1 MASRDAS
8 PSLVNLPDGSSSKIG
23 IVVSEWN
30 ADITNAL
37 LNGTKETL
45 LKAGV
50 LEDNIEVLYVPGSF
64 ELPWGARQIMKPGKK
79 DAVICLGCII
89 QGETKHD
96 EYIAAAVAS
105 GIMQLGLMSGI
116 PVIFGV
122 LTTNTEEQAK
132 DRAGGKHGNK
142 GSEAAVAALQM
153 AIVRTGDTTTKKR
166 IGY

>member
-8 PSLVNLPDGSSSKIG
+8 PSLVNLPDGSSFKIG

-132 DRAGGKHGNK
+132 ERAGGKHGNK

>member
-8 PSLVNLPDGSSSKIG
+8 PSIVNLPDGSSYKFG
-23 IVVSEWN
+23 IVVAQWN
-30 ADITNAL
+30 ATITNAL
-37 LNGTKETL
+37 LEGAKQTL
-45 LKAGV
+45 LQAGV
-50 LEDNIEVLYVPGSF
+50 SENNIEVLYVPGSF

-96 EYIAAAVAS
+96 DYIATAVAS
-105 GIMQLGLMSGI
+105 GIMQLGLMSGV

-122 LTTNTEEQAK
+122 LTTHDEQQAK
-132 DRAGGKHGNK
+132 ERAGGTHGNK
-142 GSEAAVAALQM
+142 GSEAAASALQM
-153 AIVRTGDTTTKKR
+153 AYIRTGDTTTKKR

>member
-8 PSLVNLPDGSSSKIG
+8 PSIVNLPDGSSFKIG
-23 IVVSEWN
+23 IVVAQWN
-30 ADITNAL
+30 ATITNAL
-37 LNGTKETL
+37 LEGAKEIL

-50 LEDNIEVLYVPGSF
+50 AEDNIEVLFVPGSF

-96 EYIAAAVAS
+96 EYIATAVAS
-105 GIMQLGLMSGI
+105 GIMQLGLMSGV

-122 LTTNTEEQAK
+122 LTTNTEEQAY

-142 GSEAAVAALQM
+142 GAEAAASALQL
-153 AIVRTGDTTTKKR
+153 AIIRTGDTTTKKR

>member
-8 PSLVNLPDGSSSKIG
+8 PSLVNLPDGSSFKIG
-23 IVVSEWN
+23 IVVSQWN

-37 LNGTKETL
+37 LEGAQDTL
-45 LKAGV
+45 LKSGV
-50 LEDNIEVLYVPGSF
+50 LAENIEVLYVPGSF
-64 ELPWGARQIMKPGKK
+64 ELPWGARQIMKPGKR

-89 QGETKHD
+89 QGETRHD
-96 EYIAAAVAS
+96 EYIASAVAS
-105 GIMQLGLMSGI
+105 GIMQLGLMSGV

-142 GSEAAVAALQM
+142 GAEAAATALQM
-153 AIVRTGDTTTKKR
+153 AYIRTGDSTTKKR

>member
-8 PSLVNLPDGSSSKIG
+8 PDFTALPDGSSFKFG
-23 IVVSEWN
+23 IVVSQWN
-30 ADITNAL
+30 HDITDAL
-37 LNGTKETL
+37 LAGAKETL
-45 LKAGV
+45 LKANV
-50 LEDNIEVLYVPGSF
+50 KEENIEVLSVPGSF
-64 ELPWGARQIMKPGKK
+64 ELPWGARQLMKADKK
-79 DAVICLGCII
+79 DGIICLGCLI

-96 EYIAAAVAS
+96 EYIASAVAS
-105 GIMQLGLMSGI
+105 GIMQLGLMSGV

-142 GSEAAVAALQM
+142 GSEAAAAALQM
-153 AIVRTGDTTTKKR
+153 ATLKSGDPNTKKP

>member
-8 PSLVNLPDGSSSKIG
+8 PSLVNLPDGSSFKIG
-23 IVVSEWN
+23 IVVSQWN
-30 ADITNAL
+30 ADITNVL
-37 LNGTKETL
+37 LEGARETL
-45 LKAGV
+45 LQSGV
-50 LEDNIEVLYVPGSF
+50 LEAHIEVLYVPGSF

-96 EYIAAAVAS
+96 EYIASAVAS

-122 LTTNTEEQAK
+122 LTTITEKQAK
-132 DRAGGKHGNK
+132 DRAGGKQGNK
-142 GSEAAVAALQM
+142 GSEAAAAALQM

>member
-8 PSLVNLPDGSSSKIG
+8 PSLTSLPDGSSYKIG

-30 ADITNAL
+30 HDITSAL
-37 LNGTKETL
+37 LAGAKEVL

-50 LEDNIEVLYVPGSF
+50 AESNIEVLSVPGSF
-64 ELPWGARQIMKPGKK
+64 ELPWGARQLMKPDKK
-79 DAVICLGCII
+79 DAVICLGCLI

-96 EYIAAAVAS
+96 EYIASAVAN

-116 PVIFGV
+116 PIIFGV
-122 LTTNTEEQAK
+122 LTTNTIEQAQE
-132 DRAGGKHGNK
+132 RAGGKHGNK
-142 GSEAAVAALQM
+142 GAEAAATALQM
-153 AIVRTGDTTTKKR
+153 AVIKEGGKAPRKK

>member
-8 PSLVNLPDGSSSKIG
+8 PSLVNLPDGSSFKIG

-50 LEDNIEVLYVPGSF
+50 SEDHIEVLYVPGSF

-132 DRAGGKHGNK
+132 ERAGGKHGNK

>member
-8 PSLVNLPDGSSSKIG
+8 PSMDTLPDGSSFKIG
-23 IVVSEWN
+23 IVVSQWN
-30 ADITNAL
+30 HDITSAL
-37 LNGTKETL
+37 LQGAKDIL

-50 LEDNIEVLYVPGSF
+50 AETNIEVLSVPGSF
-64 ELPWGARQIMKPGKK
+64 EIPWGARQMMKPDKK
-79 DAVICLGCII
+79 DAIICLGCII

-96 EYIAAAVAS
+96 EYIATAVAN

-122 LTTNTEEQAK
+122 VTTNTLEQAQ

-142 GSEAAVAALQM
+142 GAEAAATALRMAVIKAGPAAT
-153 AIVRTGDTTTKKR
+153 RKK

>member
-8 PSLVNLPDGSSSKIG
+8 PSLVNLPDGSSFKIG

-30 ADITNAL
+30 ADITHAL
-37 LNGTKETL
+37 LEGAKETL

-96 EYIAAAVAS
+96 EYIASAVAS

-142 GSEAAVAALQM
+142 GAEAAVAALQM

>member
-8 PSLVNLPDGSSSKIG
+8 PSLANLPDGSSYKIG
-23 IVVSEWN
+23 IVVSQWN

-37 LNGTKETL
+37 LEGAQSTL

-50 LEDNIEVLYVPGSF
+50 LQENIEILYVPGAF
-64 ELPWGARQIMKPGKK
+64 ELPWGARQIMKPGKR

-89 QGETKHD
+89 QGETRHD
-96 EYIAAAVAS
+96 EYIASAVAS

-122 LTTNTEEQAK
+122 LTTTTEEQAK

-142 GSEAAVAALQM
+142 GAEAAAAALQM
-153 AIVRTGDTTTKKR
+153 AIVRSGDTTTKKR

>member
-8 PSLVNLPDGSSSKIG
+8 PSLVNLPDGSSFKIG

-37 LNGTKETL
+37 LEGAKETL

-50 LEDNIEVLYVPGSF
+50 PDDNIEVLYVPGSF

-96 EYIAAAVAS
+96 EYIASAVAS

-122 LTTNTEEQAK
+122 LTTNTEEQAT

-142 GSEAAVAALQM
+142 GSEAALAALQM

>member
-8 PSLVNLPDGSSSKIG
+8 PSLVNLPDGSSFKIG

-64 ELPWGARQIMKPGKK
+64 ELPWGARQIMKPGKR

-96 EYIAAAVAS
+96 EYIASAVAS

>member
-8 PSLVNLPDGSSSKIG
+8 PSLVNLPDGSSFKIG

-37 LNGTKETL
+37 LSGTKETL

>member
-8 PSLVNLPDGSSSKIG
+8 PSLVNLPDGSSFKIG
-23 IVVSEWN
+23 IVVSQWN

-37 LNGTKETL
+37 LEGAQDTL
-45 LKAGV
+45 LISGV
-50 LEDNIEVLYVPGSF
+50 LPENIEVLYVPGSF
-64 ELPWGARQIMKPGKK
+64 ELPWGARQIMKPGKR

-89 QGETKHD
+89 QGETRHD
-96 EYIAAAVAS
+96 EYIASAVAS
-105 GIMQLGLMSGI
+105 GIMQLGLMSGV

-142 GSEAAVAALQM
+142 GAEAAATALQM
-153 AIVRTGDTTTKKR
+153 AYIRTGDSTTKKR

>member
-8 PSLVNLPDGSSSKIG
+8 PSLVNLPDGSSFKIG

-37 LNGTKETL
+37 LSGAKETL

-50 LEDNIEVLYVPGSF
+50 LEDHIEVLYVPGSF

-132 DRAGGKHGNK
+132 ERAGGKHGNK

>member
-8 PSLVNLPDGSSSKIG
+8 PSLVNLPDGSSFKFG
-23 IVVSEWN
+23 IVVSRWN

-37 LNGTKETL
+37 LEGARETL

-50 LEDNIEVLYVPGSF
+50 AQTNIEVLYVPGSF
-64 ELPWGARQIMKPGKK
+64 ELPYGARQLMKPGKC

-96 EYIAAAVAS
+96 EYIAQAVAS
-105 GIMQLGLMSGI
+105 GIMQLGLMSGV

-122 LTTNTEEQAK
+122 LTTNDTDQAK
-132 DRAGGKHGNK
+132 ARAGGAHGNK
-142 GSEAAVAALQM
+142 GAEAAATALEM
-153 AIVRTGDTTTKKR
+153 AFIRSGNQSTKKR